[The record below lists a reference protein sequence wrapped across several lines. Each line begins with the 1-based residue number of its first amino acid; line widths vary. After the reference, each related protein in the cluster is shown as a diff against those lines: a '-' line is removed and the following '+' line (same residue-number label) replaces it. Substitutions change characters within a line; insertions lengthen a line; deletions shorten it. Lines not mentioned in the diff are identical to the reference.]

1 MMKPKKQTAHDAA
14 MTAIAHTTAS
24 DLEAAVGDAI
34 DIIDAIGINAGLY
47 SLVALAYIAGT
58 AAGKH
63 QDRERKQL
71 SSVRRWNFIDTK
83 AGRTIYRE
91 CMEAGDFAPYS
102 RAHARYN
109 LEFDAIAG
117 IKPPK
122 RRVDRPTPASSYQE
136 VIDRDLPRL
145 SDTISAIRQNL
156 VMLSDSVH
164 QLAEREAV
172 KIELLE
178 AEPT

>member
-1 MMKPKKQTAHDAA
+1 MQKKPTAHDAGWR
-14 MTAIAHTTAS
+14 AIEHAAAS
-24 DLEAAVGDAI
+24 DLDNALGDAI
-34 DIIDAIGINAGLY
+34 DIVDNCGLNTGVY
-47 SLVALAYIAGT
+47 SLVALGILYGIAT
-58 AAGKH
+58 GKRA
-63 QDRERKQL
+63 DRQRKQL
-71 SSVRRWNFIDTK
+71 PSVRRWPFSETK
-83 AGRTIYRE
+83 SGRTLYRQCVE
-91 CMEAGDFAPYS
+91 SGDFAPYS
-102 RAHARYN
+102 RAQARYN

-122 RRVDRPTPASSYQE
+122 RRVDRPTPASSYKE

-172 KIELLE
+172 KVELLE
-178 AEPT
+178 AETT